1 MKKIQT
7 KVLAVLVCVL
17 LLATAILSVSAA
29 KYTDAKSGDWY
40 YDFVSYMS
48 DKGIINGYT
57 DNTFRPNNYV
67 KRCEFIKMMVV
78 TFGLDAET
86 TINFNDVDE
95 DDWYYEYYSKA
106 AAQGFLGEIFSGNNM
121 YPEEYLTREEAAGL
135 LMAYLDYPEDAKSP
149 SSTFADYTTIA
160 SKYRDYVLQAAYAE
174 IINGFEDGDVFN
186 FRPAETL
193 RRAQAA
199 KILSVAAGTI
209 ADSNLSTA
217 LDFDGSD
224 NLTVT
229 DNVTIANIKVP
240 GNVII
245 SEGITSGTV
254 TFVGC
259 TIDGTV
265 YNRSSANVVFSD
277 CDINVLNID
286 TSSANV
292 QIKQSTTVDTLNV
305 NFLNADIDFAT
316 TSYADKVLV
325 ESGAT
330 GVKITDSN
338 NNSII
343 NALTVKANNLSCEIE
358 PLKLDLSSGISATI
372 NDVLYKDGVKG
383 NIYTEWSSGSE
394 YLNFKTY
401 KNGTLKY
408 YYSSSATVPTK
419 AQFPSQ
425 YTNASVK
432 GSFDAIADKAYRE
445 LTNGTSADIESYPY
459 LMVALYDGSTVVSNP
474 ISINR
479 ESARYGFTVAPTVTV
494 SGTNDSIRLT
504 PKSAGTLYYYYTFE
518 ATAPASYATAKEI
531 YDATDASIKGTLTYS
546 SATASNQI
554 TKSVEAVEKYTNIVV
569 FYVDNSG
576 NKYYPVILE
585 RPYMTNGLAAEP
597 YVIAPE
603 EADEYDV
610 LTITAASSGTLQWF
624 YTDSTVNF
632 TSAAFTDEYTI
643 LGKDGP
649 RGSATLTANKSTNVN
664 LLVRSEGEQYSYVII
679 RLGNNLPI
687 RLQRRTSVTGFD
699 VTPTVLTTS
708 NKDLLSFDTIG
719 DGMLQYLYVDANRT
733 YTTESFAN
741 AYEAAEDDLRG
752 TLQANGATQDT
763 TSNKKSADIKQKYV
777 AFMYTSASGQAHNPV
792 TVERKT
798 IGTGFI
804 GTPRVEYDYDK
815 QETTLYIN
823 ASARYEIKYFVLQET
838 ELNEDLVDK
847 FDDLHGTSGLK
858 TISKSDIS
866 IGEKAYTLDITVT
879 NPEDEPKYIAILAD
893 YGNHINFTPVLI
905 EVKRIDDGIKKDTN
919 LRLEYDGDY
928 DKITIVINEN
938 AVDGIFE
945 YYYTNTKPDT
955 TAKFNSIFSAS
966 ATGTISL
973 NKAQSDANSGT
984 FEFNAG
990 RSKNLINYDY
1000 IVYRIKDKTGKY
1012 LTPGYHSI
1020 GEAHGARA
1028 TITRD
1033 NNSNSIKIQ
1042 VKDSEV
1048 YTAYWIYSINKID
1061 IKSTNFKNKWDI
1073 TAVKLRGSQ
1082 ADIKKPNDPQNPSL
1096 DYVIIDST
1104 IPNDNVVYKYVYIAL
1119 KDIDGNFYRVVEKE
1133 LLVPTT

>member
-57 DNTFRPNNYV
+57 NNTFRPNNYV

-106 AAQGFLGEIFSGNNM
+106 AAQGFLGEIFSGKNM

-149 SSTFADYTTIA
+149 TTTFADYTTIA

-229 DNVTIANIKVP
+229 DNVTIANVKVP

-245 SEGITSGTV
+245 SEGITSGSV

-259 TIDGTV
+259 TVDGTV

-343 NALTVKANNLSCEIE
+343 NAMTVKANNLTCEIE

-518 ATAPASYATAKEI
+518 ATAPTSYATAKEI

-554 TKSVEAVEKYTNIVV
+554 TKSVETVEKYTNIVV
-569 FYVDNSG
+569 FFVDNSG

-798 IGTGFI
+798 IGTGLI
-804 GTPRVEYDYDK
+804 GTSRVEYDFDSGV
-815 QETTLYIN
+815 TTLYIN
-823 ASARYEIKYFVLQET
+823 ASARYDIQYFVLT
-838 ELNEDLVDK
+838 EAESTDSLVTTFK
-847 FDDLHGTSGLK
+847 HLIGTDSLK
-858 TISKSDIS
+858 TIEKSNIS
-866 IGEKAYTLDITVT
+866 IGEKAYTLDITG
-879 NPEDEPKYIAILAD
+879 EPKYIAIRAKYD
-893 YGNHINFTPVLI
+893 NEVTFNPVLI
-905 EVKRIDDGIKKDTN
+905 ATKRIDDGIKKDTN

-955 TAKFNSIFSAS
+955 TAKFNSIFSTS

-1020 GEAHGARA
+1020 GEDHGARA
-1028 TITRD
+1028 KFTITD
-1033 NNSNSIKIQ
+1033 TNSIKVQ
-1042 VKDSEV
+1042 KRDSEE
-1048 YTAYWIYSINKID
+1048 YTAYWFYSTSQIN
-1061 IKSTNFKNKWDI
+1061 IKATNFNYYNKWNSTN
-1073 TAVKLRGSQ
+1073 TKLRGSQ
-1082 ADIKKPNDPQNPSL
+1082 ADIEGAVGSET
-1096 DYVIIDST
+1096 IINST

>member
-86 TINFNDVDE
+86 TIDFNDVDE

-106 AAQGFLGEIFSGNNM
+106 AAQGFLGEIFSGYNM

-174 IINGFEDGDVFN
+174 IINGFEDGNVFN

-209 ADSNLSTA
+209 ADNNLSTA

-229 DNVTIANIKVP
+229 DNVTIANIKIP

-259 TIDGTV
+259 TIDGIV

-292 QIKQSTTVDTLNV
+292 QIKQATTVDTLNV
-305 NFLNADIDFAT
+305 NFLNAKIDFAT
-316 TSYADKVLV
+316 TSYADKVLI

-338 NNSII
+338 DNSII
-343 NALTVKANNLSCEIE
+343 NALTVKANNLTCEID
-358 PLKLDLSSGISATI
+358 PLKLELSSGISATI
-372 NDVLYKDGVKG
+372 NNVLYKDGVKG
-383 NIYTEWSSGSE
+383 DIYTEWSSGSE

-408 YYSSSATVPTK
+408 YYSNSATVPTK

-425 YTNASVK
+425 YSNASVK

-459 LMVALYDGSTVVSNP
+459 LMIALYDGSTVVSNP

-494 SGTNDSIRLT
+494 SGNNDYIRLT

-546 SATASNQI
+546 SASASNQA
-554 TKSVEAVEKYTNIVV
+554 TKSIEAVEKYTNIVV
-569 FYVDNSG
+569 FFVDNSG

-603 EADEYDV
+603 EADDYDV

-632 TSAAFTDEYTI
+632 TSSAAFTDEYTT

-664 LLVRSEGEQYSYVII
+664 LLVRSEGDQYSYVII
-679 RLGNNLPI
+679 RFGNNLPI

-708 NKDLLSFDTIG
+708 YKDLLSFDTIG
-719 DGMLQYLYVDANRT
+719 DGTLQYLYVDANRT

-741 AYEAAEDDLRG
+741 AYEAAEDEFRK
-752 TLQANGATQDT
+752 TLDATGEAQDT
-763 TSNKKSADIKQKYV
+763 ISKIKSANIKQKYV
-777 AFMYTSASGQAHNPV
+777 VFMYTSASGQAHNPV

-798 IGTGFI
+798 IGTGLI
-804 GTPRVEYDYDK
+804 GTPRVEYDFDSGV
-815 QETTLYIN
+815 TTLYIN
-823 ASARYEIKYFVLQET
+823 ASALYDIQYFVPEED
-838 ELNEDLVDK
+838 ELTGDLEDAFKDRIGSSK
-847 FDDLHGTSGLK
+847 IN
-858 TISKSDIS
+858 TIEKSNIS
-866 IGEKAYTLDITVT
+866 IGEKAYTLDITG
-879 NPEDEPKYIAILAD
+879 EPKYIAIRAKYASD
-893 YGNHINFTPVLI
+893 VTFNPVLI
-905 EVKRIDDGIKKDTN
+905 ATKRIDDGIKKDTN
-919 LRLEYDGDY
+919 LILEYDGDY
-928 DKITIVINEN
+928 DKITIVINDN
-938 AVDGIFE
+938 AKGGKFE
-945 YYYTNTKPDT
+945 YYYTNIKPDT
-955 TAKFNSIFSAS
+955 TAKFNSIFSTS
-966 ATGTISL
+966 ATGSIDL
-973 NKAQSDANSGT
+973 NNNSDT
-984 FEFNAG
+984 FEFNAD

-1012 LTPGYHSI
+1012 LTPGYKSI
-1020 GEAHGARA
+1020 GEEHGARA
-1028 TITRD
+1028 KITRLND
-1033 NNSNSIKIQ
+1033 SNSLKIQ
-1042 VKDSEV
+1042 KWDNEE
-1048 YTAYWIYSINKID
+1048 YTAYWFYSTTKVD
-1061 IKSTNFKNKWDI
+1061 IQATTFNYYNKWNS
-1073 TAVKLRGSQ
+1073 TATKLRGSQ
-1082 ADIKKPNDPQNPSL
+1082 ADIEGSKGTEIEIN
-1096 DYVIIDST
+1096 ST
-1104 IPNDNVVYKYVYIAL
+1104 IPNDNVVYKYVYVAL
-1119 KDIDGNFYRVVEKE
+1119 KDPDDNFFYRVVEEE
-1133 LLVPTT
+1133 LLVP